1 MFVRSATVFACL
13 AASAVA
19 LGACGGAA
27 HRAAPRP
34 PVRLALQ
41 APGDLA
47 VVRAGAVTLRGR
59 VRPGQSSVLVR
70 GRRAAVAV
78 AAGAFSARVGLEPG
92 INVIDVMASARGSRP
107 AFATVR
113 VRRQV
118 VATVPD
124 LAGATARDAA
134 HRLRALDLA
143 MRAQDVGGFLDGLVP
158 GAPTVCRTRPA
169 AGSVVDA
176 GSTVTVQTAHLC

>member
-1 MFVRSATVFACL
+1 MFVRPATVFACL

-27 HRAAPRP
+27 HRAAPPP

-70 GRRAAVAV
+70 GRRAAVA
-78 AAGAFSARVGLEPG
+78 AGVFSARVGLEPG

-143 MRAQDVGGFLDGLVP
+143 VRAEDVGGFLDGLVP

-169 AGSVVDA
+169 AGSVVDV